1 MSGKPRYTERAMA
14 VLTWAQE
21 EARTRGAD
29 AMDTEHILL
38 GVLRQP
44 QSIAVQVIKALGI
57 DPNKV
62 SEEIDEATPKKAAAS
77 SIESASPSA
86 KRVLQMS
93 GEESVQLGHS
103 WIGTEHLLLAL
114 LREEDGLAGQIL
126 LKLGGDLDRARE
138 EVVKRVGGSLAGIS
152 GQPDEPGQ
160 SQHVTPSR
168 RGNTKKTPTLDNY
181 GRDLNQLAA
190 QGKLDP
196 VIGREKEIERVIQIL
211 SRRTKNNPVLIGEPG
226 VGKTAVA
233 EGLAQAIHDGIVPE
247 MLKNRRVVA
256 LDLPA
261 LVAGTKYRGEFEER
275 LKKVLDEIKRAGDVV
290 LFIDEMHTIIGAGG
304 AEGAIDA
311 SSILKPMLARG
322 ELQCIGAT
330 TLDEYR
336 KHVEK
341 DAALERRFQPV
352 TVSEPNSEETL
363 LILKGLRDRYEA
375 HHKVKY
381 TDEALESA
389 TKLSERYV
397 TDRFLP
403 DKAIDLIDEAGSRVR
418 MKAFEAPTDLKDM
431 ESEIEKLAKEKESA
445 VARQEFE
452 RAAECR
458 DKEQELRRLLEE
470 KTSQWHKNDVPVK
483 STVTADDIAAIVAD
497 WTGIPVTRLA
507 TAETERLLNLEAELH
522 RRVIGQDEAVSA
534 VARAVRR
541 SRAGLKDPKRPIG
554 SFIFLGP
561 TGVGKT
567 ELARTLAE
575 ALFNDEDAM
584 IRLDMSEYQERHTV
598 SRLVGAPPGYV
609 GYDEGGQLTE
619 AVRRRPYSVILL
631 DEIEKAHPDVFN
643 TLLQVLEDGRLTE
656 AKGRTVDFRNTVII
670 MTSNAGADVIHGKAV
685 LGFTAAS
692 DSERAH
698 NEMRDRVMDAV
709 KAIFRPE
716 FLNRVDE
723 TIVFHALDTKHLSLI
738 VDLQL
743 KQVASRLRETSD
755 IEITVTDKAKEELI
769 AEGTDPDYGARPLR
783 RAIQR
788 LVEDPLSDS
797 VLGGEFKPGD
807 TVVVDVNAKGRF
819 VFEAREKVTQ

>member
-1 MSGKPRYTERAMA
+1 MNGKLRYTERAMR

-21 EARTRGAD
+21 EARSRGAD

-38 GVLRQP
+38 GLLRQP
-44 QSIAVQVIKALGI
+44 ESLAVQVIRSMGLS
-57 DPNKV
+57 PNRILH
-62 SEEIDEATPKKAAAS
+62 EIDSVAKRKPAS
-77 SIESASPSA
+77 SSVESASPLA
-86 KRVLQMS
+86 KKVLQAAA
-93 GEESVQLGHS
+93 EQAQDLGHS

-114 LREEDGLAGQIL
+114 LQEEDGVAGQVLIKQGADL
-126 LKLGGDLDRARE
+126 QKARDEVAKRLGGDSSAPSSG
-138 EVVKRVGGSLAGIS
+138 KGAGS
-152 GQPDEPGQ
+152 P
-160 SQHVTPSR
+160 R
-168 RGNTKKTPTLDNY
+168 RGDNKRTPTLDNY
-181 GRDLNQLAA
+181 GRDLTELAA

-196 VIGREKEIERVIQIL
+196 VIGREREIERVMQIL

-233 EGLAQAIHDGIVPE
+233 EGLAQVINDGTVPE
-247 MLKNRRVVA
+247 MLKGRRVVA
-256 LDLPA
+256 LDLA
-261 LVAGTKYRGEFEER
+261 SLVAGTKYRGEFEER
-275 LKKVLDEIKRAGDVV
+275 LKRVLEEIRRAGNVI

-322 ELQCIGAT
+322 ELQSIGAT

-352 TVSEPNSEETL
+352 MVSEPTVDQTID
-363 LILKGLRDRYEA
+363 ILKGLRDRYEA

-389 TKLSERYV
+389 TRLSARYV
-397 TDRFLP
+397 ADRFLP

-418 MKAFEAPTDLKDM
+418 MKAFEAPVDLQNM
-431 ESEIEKLAKEKESA
+431 EAEIERLAKEKESA
-445 VARQEFE
+445 VAEQQFE
-452 RAAECR
+452 RAAEFR
-458 DKEQELRRLLEE
+458 DKEQELKRLLETKKKE
-470 KTSQWHKNDVPVK
+470 WQKNDVPVK
-483 STVTADDIAAIVAD
+483 STVTSEDIAAIVSD
-497 WTGIPVTRLA
+497 WTGVPVTRLA
-507 TAETERLLNLEAELH
+507 AAETERLLGMEEELH

-534 VARAVRR
+534 VSRAIRR

-567 ELARTLAE
+567 ELARTLAKS
-575 ALFNDEDAM
+575 LFNDEDAM

-609 GYDEGGQLTE
+609 GFDEGGQLTE
-619 AVRRRPYSVILL
+619 AVRRKPYSVVLL

-643 TLLQVLEDGRLTE
+643 VLLQVLEDGRLTE
-656 AKGRTVDFRNTVII
+656 ARGRTVDFRNTVII
-670 MTSNAGADVIHGKAV
+670 MTSNAGAEVIHGRAV
-685 LGFTAAS
+685 LGFTAVR
-692 DSERAH
+692 DPEKAH
-698 NEMRDRVMDAV
+698 VEMKDKVMDAV
-709 KAIFRPE
+709 KKVFRPE

-723 TIVFHALDTKHLSLI
+723 IIVFHALAVEHLQSI

-743 KQVASRLRETSD
+743 KAVESRLKDSTD
-755 IEITVTDKAKEELI
+755 VTVTVAGKAKEKLI
-769 AEGTDPDYGARPLR
+769 AEGTDANFGARPLR

-788 LVEDPLSDS
+788 LIEDPLSDM
-797 VLGGEFKPGD
+797 VLKGEFKPGD
-807 TVVVDVNAKGRF
+807 AVTVDLDPDGNFTFKTLV
-819 VFEAREKVTQ
+819 EAVEAQGTV